1 MDLLNI
7 IKLHHDD
14 FSKTELKVY
23 EYVIN
28 HPETIETYTI
38 SKIAD
43 VSGTSTSA
51 VLRFCQVLGFKG
63 YKDFRF
69 EMVKYLHENIKEQDS
84 GDLWNQ
90 YINEYIKMINQFQ
103 NIDRDLI
110 EQLIVDLKQN
120 KKIYLFGIHY
130 SSLPCRQLKAGLQD
144 LGIMTFAGYDYMES
158 AHLVNTVNED
168 DVIIFFS
175 VSGAKNNFKRFL
187 TPLINNLPSKSYLIT
202 MNPNSQLVE
211 LFNNVITIPGYTL
224 TNQSV
229 IDCEAFFLVFV
240 EIVLN
245 LLHHHA

>member
-69 EMVKYLHENIKEQDS
+69 EMVK
-84 GDLWNQ
+84 
-90 YINEYIKMINQFQ
+90 
-103 NIDRDLI
+103 
-110 EQLIVDLKQN
+110 
-120 KKIYLFGIHY
+120 
-130 SSLPCRQLKAGLQD
+130 
-144 LGIMTFAGYDYMES
+144 
-158 AHLVNTVNED
+158 
-168 DVIIFFS
+168 
-175 VSGAKNNFKRFL
+175 
-187 TPLINNLPSKSYLIT
+187 
-202 MNPNSQLVE
+202 
-211 LFNNVITIPGYTL
+211 
-224 TNQSV
+224 
-229 IDCEAFFLVFV
+229 
-240 EIVLN
+240 
-245 LLHHHA
+245 